1 MRDDTP
7 AALPLIAFVAG
18 LALGLRL
25 SDAAALVLVAILL
38 CGLRRIR
45 LALACLAV
53 AGGIATAAH
62 QVSIREA
69 GDRALARF
77 PADRFTEVIAPLS
90 RDWAGSGDG
99 YVLRC
104 DRFRAGGVEF
114 ARPLTIYS
122 RFPPTPIGMQGSL
135 RAQGFLR
142 RSLRGESIL
151 SLKSPRL
158 LTYGAD
164 RKLYLPST
172 WNRIL
177 VMRLRPFA
185 PRFPVEVALSEAI
198 ALGHGEHL
206 DEAIRTDY
214 RRGGTYHLL
223 VFSGLQIALAALI
236 LSRLLSALR
245 APRVADWVL
254 LFLSLLAPLFIGPS
268 ASVSRATVGLGLY
281 AFSRILHRPTTVE
294 NLWCLAA
301 LVRLILVP
309 ADLGEAAFHLTFAG
323 SGAMLF
329 IARPWAAGRLRWGTY
344 ALAAE
349 AAITPLTLFHFHQ
362 YALGGSVM
370 TMLMTPLIFVMLCL
384 GLIACA
390 VPCPA
395 LFHCLGALHAVCG
408 MLNGAVAPVS
418 GFFSAPSAAALIG
431 SGVLALAVIAVT
443 RGARRSGALLM
454 LCSIPVFSA
463 VRAARQ
469 DVAFPQLTVLD
480 VGQGDALLLRT
491 PGHAVLIDSGGRM
504 GDDRFGEMTLLP
516 MLLDRGVRKLDT
528 AVLTHA
534 HPDHCGGMPAV
545 VSSLAVKQ
553 MWISTNRFRG
563 PCAASLLDA
572 AAASETPLHLIRD
585 GDVQSFAGMRLTMR
599 LAGRRF
605 KHSPE
610 NNASVVTEA
619 VLGTRNLLLTGDI
632 EGDAEETLASRL
644 RPATVLKVAHHGSRT
659 SSSAELLDAVRPAI
673 ALISCGRANLFGHP
687 HRSVLEGLRHRGIQ
701 VWRTDR
707 NGSIEV
713 DFRGAH
719 VFVHPEIDTPR

>member
-1 MRDDTP
+1 MRDETP

-18 LALGLRL
+18 LGLGHRL
-25 SDAAALVLVAILL
+25 SDAVAFLLVAILL
-38 CGLRRIR
+38 CGLRRVR

-53 AGGIATAAH
+53 AGGVATAVH
-62 QVSIREA
+62 QSNVREA
-69 GDRALARF
+69 GNRALASF
-77 PADRFTEVIAPLS
+77 PADRFTELSAPLS
-90 RDWAGSGDG
+90 RDWAWSGDG

-104 DRFRAGGVEF
+104 ERFRAGAVEF
-114 ARPLTIYS
+114 PRPLTIYA
-122 RFPPTPIGMQGSL
+122 RFPPEPIRMQASL
-135 RAQGFLR
+135 RAEGFLR
-142 RSLRGESIL
+142 RSLRGESVL

-158 LTYGAD
+158 LTYGSD

-185 PRFPVEVALSEAI
+185 ARFPVEVALSEAI

-206 DEAIRTDY
+206 DETIRSDY

-223 VFSGLQIALAALI
+223 VFSGLQIALAAWI
-236 LSRLLSALR
+236 LSQVLSALR

-254 LFLSLLAPLFIGPS
+254 LILSLLAPLFIGPS

-281 AFSRILHRPTTVE
+281 AFSRILHRPTTIE

-301 LVRLILVP
+301 LVRLIAVP
-309 ADLGEAAFHLTFAG
+309 SDLGEAAFHLTFAG

-329 IARPWAAGRLRWGTY
+329 IARPWASGRLRWGTY

-370 TMLMTPLIFVMLCL
+370 TLLMTPLIFIMLCVAM
-384 GLIACA
+384 IACA
-390 VPCPA
+390 VPCA
-395 LFHCLGALHAVCG
+395 AVFHCLGALHAVCG
-408 MLNGAVAPVS
+408 MLNGAVAPAS
-418 GFFSAPSAAALIG
+418 GFFSAPGAAALVASAVAALVVIG
-431 SGVLALAVIAVT
+431 MS
-443 RGARRSGALLM
+443 RGKRRSCALLA
-454 LCSIPVFSA
+454 LCSIPLLSA
-463 VRAARQ
+463 VLVARQ
-469 DVAFPQLTVLD
+469 DVASPQLTVLD

-491 PGHAVLIDSGGRM
+491 PGHAVLIDSGGRV
-504 GDDRFGEMTLLP
+504 GDDRFGETTLLP
-516 MLLDRGVRKLDT
+516 MLLDRGVRKLD
-528 AVLTHA
+528 AAILTHA

-545 VSSLAVKQ
+545 VSSLSVKQ
-553 MWISTNRFRG
+553 MWISPNRFRG
-563 PCAASLLDA
+563 ACATSLLDA
-572 AAASETPLHLIRD
+572 SAAAGTPIHLIRD
-585 GDVQSFAGMRLTMR
+585 GDAESFGEMRLITR

-610 NNASVVTEA
+610 NNGSVVTEA
-619 VLGTRNLLLTGDI
+619 RLGKRNILLTGDI
-632 EGDAEETLASRL
+632 EGDAEEALASRL

-659 SSSAELLDAVRPAI
+659 SSSSELLDAVRPAI

-687 HRSVLEGLRHRGIQ
+687 HRSVLEGLRHRRIR

-707 NGSIEV
+707 NGSIQV
-713 DFRGAH
+713 DFQGAH
-719 VFVHPEIDTPR
+719 VLVHPEIDTPR